1 MKLTFRFSRI
11 AKKLGGLT
19 AGSLAVVTFGQ
30 AALANVI
37 YDLAANPPAVTVVQ
51 GQNGTDTLTVTL
63 SMQSNEQ
70 ATVQFPT
77 ASTIMWQYLAGN
89 QMDTVTGANITGGS
103 CYTFNNAGAVIAS
116 LVLRPGGNCSIVE
129 TFSSS
134 NSGNPNPNN
143 DSGTWAVQ
151 SALTV
156 KGLTS
161 GMSLSQTVSFQA
173 IVTDPAQAPE
183 PATMALFGIGLIGIG
198 TIGRKFKREKRSE
211 ANL

>member
-1 MKLTFRFSRI
+1 MKLTFRFSGI
-11 AKKLGGLT
+11 AKMLGGLT
-19 AGSLAVVTFGQ
+19 AGSLAVATLGQ
-30 AALANVI
+30 TAFANVI
-37 YDLAANPPAVTVVQ
+37 YNLAANPPAVTVVQ

-89 QMDTVTGANITGGS
+89 KMDTG
-103 CYTFNNAGAVIAS
+103 
-116 LVLRPGGNCSIVE
+116 PGGNCSIVE

-151 SALTV
+151 SALAV

-161 GMSLSQTVSFQA
+161 GMTVAQKVSFQA

-198 TIGRKFKREKRSE
+198 TIGRKLKRGKRSE
-211 ANL
+211 TNL